1 MLPLLLA
8 LREILAVPLMTPER
22 VSGDVALPLFRRTR
36 LFAPSVQ
43 VPVLMTGVLASAAKL
58 TPAPLTAVL
67 VKLLGRV
74 IVAPP
79 EPSSGVNP
87 ATPRLIKL
95 VPNEELLLK

>member
-43 VPVLMTGVLASAAKL
+43 VPVLMTGVLLSAAKL
-58 TPAPLTAVL
+58 IPPPFTEV
-67 VKLLGRV
+67 VKLFGSV
-74 IVAPP
+74 TVVPP
-79 EPSSGVNP
+79 EANSGEKP
-87 ATPRLIKL
+87 AMPMLMKL
-95 VPNEELLLK
+95 VPNDELLLK